1 MAYEITRGSTSK
13 PVKCCCYGSEGVGK
27 TTFAAK
33 WPGAVFIDIEDGS
46 GHYDV
51 ARLPRPQSW
60 PILLDELMAVATMPE
75 VGTLVIDTADAAE
88 ALCIA
93 EVLKRHKCSGI
104 EQVGGGYGKGY
115 TYLAEEFSK
124 LLKSLDRIIEAG
136 KNVVVLAHAQIKKFE
151 QPDEL
156 GAYDRWELKLQ
167 KKCAPLVKEWCD
179 LLLFANY
186 ATDVMTSKD
195 GKKVKAKGGKKR
207 VMYASHTASW
217 DAKNRLGLPDEMP
230 FDFESIADVI
240 PSAEK
245 RPEGETAKPEQ
256 PDEQAKQGGD
266 IAQKI
271 ENHAETQEYLHE
283 IASGNLDAKPPASVA
298 PPIEFE
304 EVTEPEVLELHKCM
318 ELSGVNE
325 SMLRAAVAAMSNN
338 PYTEE
343 TTIAEYSIKFVGNLV
358 KHWDA
363 IIEKVK
369 EISDVYGNDIPF

>member
-1 MAYEITRGSTSK
+1 MRITSGIQQR
-13 PVKCCCYGSEGVGK
+13 PLKCVVYGSEGVGK
-27 TTFAAK
+27 TTFASK
-33 WPGAVFIDIEDGS
+33 FPDPLFIDSEGGS
-46 GHYDV
+46 SFLDV
-51 ARLPRPQSW
+51 KRTDSPKSW
-60 PILLDELMAVATMPE
+60 TELVGYVTE
-75 VGTLVIDTADAAE
+75 VSVNPPCETLVIDTIDWAE
-88 ALCIA
+88 QLCLA
-93 EVLKRHKCSGI
+93 HVCKKKNVKGI
-104 EQVGGGYGKGY
+104 EDIPYGKGF
-115 TYLAEEFSK
+115 TYASEEVKK
-124 LLKSLDRIIEAG
+124 LLDLLTDCTRKG
-136 KNVVVLAHAQIKKFE
+136 VNVVVCAHAQIKKFE

-167 KKCAPLVKEWCD
+167 KKCAALVKEWCD

-245 RPEGETAKPEQ
+245 HPKGETAKPEQ